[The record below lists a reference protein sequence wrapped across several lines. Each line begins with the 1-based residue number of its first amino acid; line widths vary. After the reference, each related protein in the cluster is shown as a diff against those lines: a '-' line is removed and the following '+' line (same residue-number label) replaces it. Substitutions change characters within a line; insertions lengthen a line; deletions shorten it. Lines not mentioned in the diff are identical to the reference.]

1 MTWMQVAQWFL
12 LIWLV
17 SLFIRS
23 VLEIFN
29 LDRLDHMVTGIIFVL
44 VGLAWIAALQWKFN
58 INNLF
63 FPYFVQSAIGLI
75 TASYGIKMIWKKP
88 VGSAIACVVIALVSG
103 FLYYQAPT
111 ISKNDSSLMSQ
122 YFPFL
127 SSRVISSPLADKPTS
142 GLTFFGD
149 ETNEKLSL
157 NSTIGNL
164 FFSSSELIS
173 LFTVD
178 SGTKVEIQSEN
189 TYKIANT
196 EEKTSIQIRNKLKE
210 LKITK
215 DVGNIQGKLDGTYE
229 AIILDSDAGN
239 ISLDL
244 KGKIDSISCRLN
256 MGNLDLSLYSLIP
269 SVKVK
274 LDVGNITIHIAKGL
288 QVETDSIK
296 TNVGQIKIEQNGDG
310 SLGTIE
316 LEAETNLG
324 NITIIAD
331 L

>member
-1 MTWMQVAQWFL
+1 MTWMHVVQWLL

-29 LDRLDHMVTGIIFVL
+29 LDSLDHTVTGIIFVL
-44 VGLAWIAALQWKFN
+44 IGIAWIATLYWKLN
-58 INNLF
+58 INTIF
-63 FPYFVQSAIGLI
+63 FPYFIQSAIGLI
-75 TASYGIKMIWKKP
+75 LASYGIKMIWKKP
-88 VGSAIACVVIALVSG
+88 IGSAIACVVIALVSG
-103 FLYYQAPT
+103 FLFFQAPT
-111 ISKNDSSLMSQ
+111 ISKNDSGLISQ

-127 SSRVISSPLADKPTS
+127 SSQVITSPLEYNPTS
-142 GLTFFGD
+142 ALTFFGD
-149 ETNEKLSL
+149 ETDEKLSL
-157 NSTIGNL
+157 TSTLGNL
-164 FFSSSELIS
+164 FFTSSELKS
-173 LFTVD
+173 LFYVD
-178 SGTKVEIQSEN
+178 SGTKVEEQSEN

-196 EEKTSIQIRNKLKE
+196 KEKISMQIRNKLKE
-210 LKITK
+210 LKISK

-229 AIILDSDAGN
+229 TIILDSDAGN
-239 ISLDL
+239 INLDL
-244 KGKIDSISCRLN
+244 KGKIDSITCRVN
-256 MGNLDLSLYSLIP
+256 MGNLDLNLYSLIP

-274 LDVGNITIHIAKGL
+274 LDVGNITIHIAKGI